1 VSSIDRNYRQNS
13 SFDAQDNSAHAVI
26 PIAPVQAP
34 LAEENLLSRFLEFL
48 SKAGRRTSWTLKLPY
63 LKNSPDAHALR
74 ASLRAV
80 SLAYFAHTTQDKAAQ
95 LESYRHYGDS
105 LVRQRYA
112 LANFP
117 APCSGDPDLPCTAE
131 ADMQVAKNALLA
143 TVILSYFELV
153 SSKNQYGQQAR
164 SSGWINHS
172 LAAEHIIVMKG
183 PQCLGDDIFA
193 QLFFTVRSHAVHRA
207 AVLGH
212 YTAFS
217 EEIWLEAAAQHVPKQ
232 SYARTVYDRVTE
244 WCLRLS
250 RLHLNGAATLNND
263 RADPSNQTS
272 PDVSDVIP
280 AMLGELERRYE
291 TFMTRCRRVPTAEYP
306 LIVYQH
312 LPDIEAHTLAHF
324 DAPPIIGPGCS
335 IGMHILPPSTECMTA
350 GMVAEGP
357 ANLADLHP
365 KLQKQFAAMTT
376 AYFHMAVI
384 LMQAY
389 FPETATRYGRFS
401 EDIGA
406 LTTLGENGAQRTLER
421 WNVVHNAR
429 MILSAAKYLS
439 SSDRSNGTVVNRMML
454 PFSAIWHFCGP
465 SHTQFGDPYSEEVKM
480 IRLQARHLFEQWC
493 TRDGMPGLISV
504 AFDYSPPPMYH

>member
-1 VSSIDRNYRQNS
+1 MVPTTPI
-13 SFDAQDNSAHAVI
+13 HA
-26 PIAPVQAP
+26 PI
-34 LAEENLLSRFLEFL
+34 AEENLLSRFLEFL

-105 LVRQRYA
+105 LVRQRHA

-117 APCSGDPDLPCTAE
+117 EPCSTNSDISCRPESDIE
-131 ADMQVAKNALLA
+131 AAKNAVLA

-153 SSKNQYGQQAR
+153 SSQTPYSRQAC

-183 PQCLGDDIFA
+183 PQCLSDDIFA
-193 QLFFTVRSHAVHRA
+193 QLFFTVRSHAVYRA
-207 AVLGH
+207 SILGH

-217 EEIWLEAAAQHVPKQ
+217 EELWLEAAAQHVPKQ

-250 RLHLNGAATLNND
+250 RLSLRGSIQLNNGL
-263 RADPSNQTS
+263 AGPNNQS
-272 PDVSDVIP
+272 PPGLCDIVT
-280 AMLGELERRYE
+280 AMLGELKRRYE
-291 TFMTRCRRVPTAEYP
+291 TFMTRCRRVSTTEYP
-306 LIVYQH
+306 LIVYQY
-312 LPDIEAHTLAHF
+312 LPEIEAHILTQFDTLPISGPIPSV
-324 DAPPIIGPGCS
+324 APQS
-335 IGMHILPPSTECMTA
+335 LPPLIECMTT
-350 GMVAEGP
+350 GMITEGP

-384 LMQAY
+384 LSQAY
-389 FPETATRYGRFS
+389 FPEIATRYGSFNEEIS
-401 EDIGA
+401 LPSA
-406 LTTLGENGAQRTLER
+406 LGECNRQRAMER
-421 WNVVHNAR
+421 WNVVYNAR

-439 SSDRSNGTVVNRMML
+439 VSDRSNGTVVNRMML
-454 PFSAIWHFCGP
+454 PFSAIWHFCGTSRTHP
-465 SHTQFGDPYSEEVKM
+465 DDRCSEEAKL
-480 IRLQARHLFEQWC
+480 IRFQARNLFEQWC
-493 TRDGMPGLISV
+493 TRDGLPGLISV
-504 AFDYSPPPMYH
+504 AFDYSPPAMYN

>member
-1 VSSIDRNYRQNS
+1 MV
-13 SFDAQDNSAHAVI
+13 
-26 PIAPVQAP
+26 PTTPVHAP

-105 LVRQRYA
+105 LVRQRHA

-117 APCSGDPDLPCTAE
+117 EPCSTNSDIPCRPESDIE
-131 ADMQVAKNALLA
+131 AAKNAVLA

-153 SSKNQYGQQAR
+153 SSEAPYSRQAC

-183 PQCLGDDIFA
+183 PQCLSDDIFA
-193 QLFFTVRSHAVHRA
+193 QLFFTVRSHAVYRA

-250 RLHLNGAATLNND
+250 RLRHSGSTHLDKHLAGSSKESA
-263 RADPSNQTS
+263 PGF
-272 PDVSDVIP
+272 SDIVL
-280 AMLGELERRYE
+280 AMLGELKRRYD
-291 TFMTRCRRVPTAEYP
+291 TFMTRCRRVSTAECP

-312 LPDIEAHTLAHF
+312 LPEVEHHRISQF
-324 DAPPIIGPGCS
+324 DNLPIIGPACS
-335 IGMHILPPSTECMTA
+335 VGMQSLPPLIECMTT

-389 FPETATRYGRFS
+389 FPEAATRYGSFGEETGVS
-401 EDIGA
+401 
-406 LTTLGENGAQRTLER
+406 TMLGDYGRHRTMER
-421 WNVVHNAR
+421 WNAVHNAR

-439 SSDRSNGTVVNRMML
+439 VSDRSNGTVVNRMML
-454 PFSAIWHFCGP
+454 PFSAIWHFCGTSRTHP
-465 SHTQFGDPYSEEVKM
+465 DDRYSKEAKL
-480 IRLQARHLFEQWC
+480 IRLQARNLFEQWC
-493 TRDGMPGLISV
+493 TRDGLPGLISV
-504 AFDYSPPPMYH
+504 AFDYSPPAMCN